1 MIKAYSL
8 LTENDKLGVTT
19 LKNDK
24 LSGTITQATGFM
36 DVYLGTPDGLMYSIQ
51 ESPEDF
57 LKEGY
62 DPRTRDWYKDSIAK
76 NGQITIS
83 EPYIDSYT
91 KGMVIT
97 IATTAKEGVVAG
109 DVFTDSI
116 SQTVA
121 NMTLPATGFA
131 VLVYGNENKILAYK
145 DSKLVDEPISSIDKK
160 LTTELVSQISAGSEF
175 TEVTLNNGD
184 TMLAHAQQIP
194 NVPWKLLI
202 LVKKSE
208 FYSSLY
214 YALTLEV
221 LLMLAIAFT
230 SCYIIG
236 GFLQNRVISPIKA
249 VGSFLKDLANGTANM
264 DNRVKIETNDEL
276 QELGDDFNSFLDKQH
291 SSIDEITGHIAN
303 TAQTTSN
310 NNELIKD
317 SIENQMNSIHGMIST
332 LSTITDSAKQIIDG
346 TASTVD
352 SLSNIASTSQE
363 GQQLVSTAHSAIKV
377 LANTINETKASVY
390 KVSEFTNDI
399 STLSATIRTIADQ
412 TNLLALNA
420 AIESARAGEHG
431 RGFAVVADEVRNLA
445 IKTREATEKIQT
457 TIDSLVANTKNTIV
471 LVDKSTTDC
480 ENSIKNT
487 DDAAS
492 FINEISDQVESICA
506 KAENISVLAQ
516 NQSNDISSAEQNVNE
531 VTEAQEQLTQTLN
544 SCNASIEDMV
554 IKSNNIRNKMLQK
567 QPSTEINIAK

>member
-36 DVYLGTPDGLMYSIQ
+36 DDYLGTPDGLMYSIQ

-445 IKTREATEKIQT
+445 IKTRESTEKIQS
-457 TIDSLVANTKNTIV
+457 TIDSLVENTKNTIV
-471 LVDKSTTDC
+471 LVDKSSNDC
-480 ENSIKNT
+480 QISIGNT
-487 DDAAS
+487 DDAAI
-492 FINEISDQVESICA
+492 FINEISDQVNCICNQA
-506 KAENISVLAQ
+506 NNITELAN
-516 NQSNDISSAEQNVNE
+516 NQSLAISSAEQNINE
-531 VTEAQEQLTQTLN
+531 VTNAQDQLTQTLEECN
-544 SCNASIEDMV
+544 SNIEQ
-554 IKSNNIRNKMLQK
+554 ILEKSNFIHQKMMQI
-567 QPSTEINIAK
+567 STEEHDETQK

>member
-24 LSGTITQATGFM
+24 LSSTITQATGFM

-91 KGMVIT
+91 KKMVIT

-145 DSKLVDEPISSIDKK
+145 DGKMVDQPLTAIDKN
-160 LTTELVSQISAGSEF
+160 LTTELISKLSNSKEL
-175 TEVTLNNGD
+175 TEVEFNNGE
-184 TMLAHAQQIP
+184 TMLAHDQQIP
-194 NVPWKLLI
+194 NMPWKLLI
-202 LVKKSE
+202 FVKKAD
-208 FYSSLY
+208 FFAGIY
-214 YALTLEV
+214 YYLGLEI
-221 LLMLAIAFT
+221 LLMAAIAVIA
-230 SCYIIG
+230 YLVIG
-236 GFLQNRVISPIKA
+236 AFLQKNVISPITT
-249 VGSFLKDLANGTANM
+249 VGTFLKDLANGSADIN
-264 DNRVKIETNDEL
+264 NRVKIETGDEL
-276 QELGDDFNSFLDKQH
+276 QELGNDFNSFFDKQH
-291 SSIDEITGHIAN
+291 NSIDEITDHITN
-303 TAQTTSN
+303 TAETTSN
-310 NNELIKD
+310 NNELIQE

-332 LSTITDSAKQIIDG
+332 LSNITESAKQIIDG
-346 TASTVD
+346 TTSTVD
-352 SLSNIASTSQE
+352 SLTNIASTSQE
-363 GQQLVSTAHSAIKV
+363 GQHLVSAAHAAIQT
-377 LANTINETKASVY
+377 LSDTITETKESVY

-445 IKTREATEKIQT
+445 IKTRESTEKIQT
-457 TIDSLVANTKNTIV
+457 TIDSLVANTKNTII
-471 LVDKSTTDC
+471 LVDKSNTDC
-480 ENSIKNT
+480 LESIKNT

-492 FINEISDQVESICA
+492 FINEISDQVENICS
-506 KAENISVLAQ
+506 KAESISLLAQ
-516 NQSNDISSAEQNVNE
+516 NQSNDS
-531 VTEAQEQLTQTLN
+531 
-544 SCNASIEDMV
+544 
-554 IKSNNIRNKMLQK
+554 
-567 QPSTEINIAK
+567 